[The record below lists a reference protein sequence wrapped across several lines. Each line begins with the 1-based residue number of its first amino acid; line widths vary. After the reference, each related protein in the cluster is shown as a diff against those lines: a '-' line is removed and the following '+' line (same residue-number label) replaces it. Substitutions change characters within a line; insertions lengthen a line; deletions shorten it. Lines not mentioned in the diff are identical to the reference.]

1 MPLGVHDS
9 NPPPVN
15 AIAANAAEVTPSTS
29 LSAEMASNA
38 ARSSM
43 WPGTGCCSSMPSI
56 EGSADNA
63 LSTSTSS
70 SVVVLTGS
78 STVRDVI
85 PTATD
90 RLAFICTYAFEAGS
104 APTMTAAR
112 QGTCPASSRNCLV
125 RTDRSASVASAIARP
140 SIIRAATFWL
150 GRFSVDR
157 FSVGRFSIDMDP
169 LHTRCVKHPGGRCLA
184 MCTPRW

>member
-70 SVVVLTGS
+70 SVVVLAGR

-85 PTATD
+85 PD
-90 RLAFICTYAFEAGS
+90 G
-104 APTMTAAR
+104 
-112 QGTCPASSRNCLV
+112 
-125 RTDRSASVASAIARP
+125 DRSFGLHLYIRLRGRVRSHDDGGQARNVP
-140 SIIRAATFWL
+140 RLITKL
-150 GRFSVDR
+150 
-157 FSVGRFSIDMDP
+157 
-169 LHTRCVKHPGGRCLA
+169 PGA
-184 MCTPRW
+184 H